1 MTHQNIVSRDEWV
14 AAQKAHLVREKEF
27 TQFRDELSA
36 ERRALPWVKVDKRYE
51 FDSATGRVP
60 FADLFRGKSQLFVQH
75 VMQGPGQP
83 LQCVGCAL
91 GVDHLEG
98 LLPHLENHDV
108 SVVAI
113 ARATSAELEA
123 LRSKMQWRTPF
134 YSSFGSDFNYD
145 YGVSFKPEDLAAQRA
160 FYNYTICDP
169 GIEDIAGNSVFYR
182 DSSGDIF
189 HTYSNY
195 ARGGEDFMG
204 IYRVLEV
211 MPLGRNETGPYHSL
225 TDWARPHNMYGKG
238 GEVAPTGR
246 YTPPVSCCM

>member
-1 MTHQNIVSRDEWV
+1 MHRVVSREQWI
-14 AAQKAHLVREKEF
+14 AERRQLIQEEKEF
-27 TQFRDELSA
+27 TRRRDALS
-36 ERRALPWVKVDKRYE
+36 EKRRALPWVKVDKRYE
-51 FDSATGRVP
+51 FDSPTGRVP

-91 GVDHLEG
+91 GVDHLES

-113 ARATSAELEA
+113 ARATSPELEA
-123 LRSKMQWRTPF
+123 LRAKMQWRTPF

-145 YGVSFKPEDLAAQRA
+145 YGVSFRPEDMAAQRA
-160 FYNYTICDP
+160 FYNYTYCDP
-169 GIEDIAGNSVFYR
+169 GIEDISGNSVFYR
-182 DSSGDIF
+182 DGSGDIF

-195 ARGGEDFMG
+195 ARGGEDFLG
-204 IYRVLEV
+204 IYRILEV
-211 MPLGRNETGPYHSL
+211 TPLGRNETGPHHSL
-225 TDWARPHNMYGKG
+225 TDWVRPHNMYGKG